1 MSAGR
6 RIAGRRLAGRR
17 LAWCGLVSGAAS
29 AIVLLGACSST
40 PMNVVAVS
48 PDGGGNPIVPGDEG
62 GAAIDAAT
70 DTKAATDAP
79 ATACEGACKTTSLV
93 GDFGGKKR
101 TLVRAQ
107 FGTQQG
113 DAGVELHT
121 ESHLG
126 GDPACPTMSSPS
138 PDYTLIVTAI
148 PRGATG
154 QKLSQND
161 GIKSVFFD
169 FKGDLGLAAPS
180 GISKSL
186 SVNITVVAE
195 DPATP
200 PAWVA
205 VDVTAG
211 FTEGTVAGHLYAEY
225 CQSLSQ

>member
-1 MSAGR
+1 MILGR
-6 RIAGRRLAGRR
+6 RRR
-17 LAWCGLVSGAAS
+17 LAWCALVSASAAGLV
-29 AIVLLGACSST
+29 LLAACSSSP
-40 PMNVVAVS
+40 PMVVVAVA
-48 PDGGGNPIVPGDEG
+48 PDGGAPVVPGDET
-62 GAAIDAAT
+62 AASSDAAT
-70 DTKAATDAP
+70 DTKVATDAP

-93 GDFGGKKR
+93 ADFGGKKR

-107 FGTQQG
+107 MGTQPG
-113 DAGVELHT
+113 DGGVELHT

-126 GDPACPTMSSPS
+126 GVPGCPTMSSPS
-138 PDYTLIVTAI
+138 PDYTLNVTAI
-148 PRGATG
+148 PRGAAG
-154 QKLSQND
+154 RKLSQND

-169 FKGDLGLAAPS
+169 FKSDLGLAAPS

-211 FTEGTVAGHLYAEY
+211 FTEGTIAGHFYAEY
-225 CQSLSQ
+225 CASLSQ